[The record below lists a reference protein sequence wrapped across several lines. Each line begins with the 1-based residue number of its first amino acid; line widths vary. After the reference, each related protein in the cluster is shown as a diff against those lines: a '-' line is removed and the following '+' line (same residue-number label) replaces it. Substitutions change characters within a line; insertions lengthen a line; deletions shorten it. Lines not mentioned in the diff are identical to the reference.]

1 MEAGVPK
8 RIATAIINSLKG
20 GVVPRVGLE
29 YVVVGRKAEIE
40 ALLHDV
46 DIIKDGGAT
55 FRYVVGKYGSGK
67 SFLLQI
73 IRNHATKQGLVVVDA
88 DLSPERRLTGQ
99 QGQGLATY
107 RELIKNMSTNTKPD
121 GGALPLILE
130 KWISAVKLQVASE
143 TNISPDSAQFNEA
156 VYKKIYAVINEIEGM
171 VNGFDFGRVIA
182 IYYKAAQEGDDEKK
196 SLSLRWFKG
205 EYTTKTEAKKDLGVT
220 SIITDANWYDYIKIL
235 AVFLVKAGYKGMLV
249 LIDEIVNIFKLP
261 NTITRQ
267 YNYEK
272 MLMMYN
278 DTLQGKAEYLGIIM
292 GGTPQSV
299 EDPHKGVFSYEALKS
314 RLSEGRFST
323 EGMRDLMAPIIRLE
337 ALTGEELYILIEKL
351 KDIHADL
358 YKYEAGITQEELTK
372 FLEMEYSRVGADSK
386 ITPREIIRDF
396 VELLNIVY
404 QNPDKTII
412 EVMGADEFEFAKN
425 AISDEK
431 IHAEFAD
438 FEV

>member
-143 TNISPDSAQFNEA
+143 TNISTDSAQFNEA